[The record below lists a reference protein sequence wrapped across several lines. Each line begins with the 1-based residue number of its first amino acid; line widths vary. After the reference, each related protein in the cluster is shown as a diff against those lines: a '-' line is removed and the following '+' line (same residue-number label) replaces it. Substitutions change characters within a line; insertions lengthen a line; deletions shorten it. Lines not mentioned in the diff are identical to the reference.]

1 MKKYIF
7 WMLLISCQSN
17 EADAPELITKDAQQI
32 GATSAVLEAEI
43 TEVGPVRPINYGF
56 LWDIQPDITISGAS
70 NKHIIGQTSEPKLFS
85 IKIDNLNASTSY
97 HYRSFAANADY
108 SKLYYGKMVTFT
120 TLP

>member
-7 WMLLISCQSN
+7 WILLISCQSN

-32 GATSAVLEAEI
+32 GTSSAVLEAEI

-56 LWDIQPDITISGAS
+56 LWDIQQDITIAGAS
-70 NKHIIGQTSEPKLFS
+70 NKHIVGETSEPKLFS
-85 IKIDNLNASTSY
+85 IKIENLNAATIY

-108 SKLYYGKMVTFT
+108 SKIYYGKIVTFI